1 MHVLQQTGVGRPV
14 YPPVAHALQKSLKD
28 QENQSAEMIL
38 SLASLKNLDNYRRKN
53 KQNYYEAE
61 TAWTPSK
68 DFLLFPNP
76 NNRKKAVHGKTVS

>member
-1 MHVLQQTGVGRPV
+1 MHVLQQTGAGRPV

-28 QENQSAEMIL
+28 QENQSSEITL

-61 TAWTPSK
+61 TAWTPAK
-68 DFLLFPNP
+68 DFLLFPNT
-76 NNRKKAVHGKTVS
+76 NIRKNKGHGKTVS